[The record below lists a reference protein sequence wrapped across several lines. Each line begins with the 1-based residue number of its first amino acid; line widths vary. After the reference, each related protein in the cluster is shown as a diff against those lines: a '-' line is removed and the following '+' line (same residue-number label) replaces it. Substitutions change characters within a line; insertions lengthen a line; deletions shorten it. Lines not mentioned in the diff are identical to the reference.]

1 MEFSKGRV
9 YFENVM
15 PDIERQLLSFPMVRH
30 DDGVDCIT
38 AGIIEIRARV
48 DKAKTPAGLVVR
60 KASYRG

>member
-1 MEFSKGRV
+1 
-9 YFENVM
+9 
-15 PDIERQLLSFPMVRH
+15 MVRH

-48 DKAKTPAGLVVR
+48 DKAVTPMGLVVR